1 MKSQSEVINHLS
13 IELTRTQMINK
24 ALINL
29 LEKKNILTEKEVL
42 EELNLIITETVQEYT
57 SKIKEQYKNI
67 KPEDPS
73 EPSIFNFNT
82 TEES

>member
-73 EPSIFNFNT
+73 EPSIFNFNKT
-82 TEES
+82 GES